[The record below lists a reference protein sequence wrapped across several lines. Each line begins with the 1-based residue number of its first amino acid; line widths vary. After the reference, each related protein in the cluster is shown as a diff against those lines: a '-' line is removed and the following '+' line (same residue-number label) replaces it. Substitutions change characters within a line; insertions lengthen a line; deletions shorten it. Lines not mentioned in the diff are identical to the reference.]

1 MAKRTPLAPLATGTN
16 NNNNNIDDDDG
27 DNNNNNN
34 NNNDENDNNNNNNNF
49 FFTEYCYENEP
60 KPDAIRQAAAIQKLI
75 LAHRVLKIAP
85 MNPFVLCQPTNA
97 AAHSN
102 KCVTPLVIPPH
113 GRLFARSK

>member
-1 MAKRTPLAPLATGTN
+1 MMMRMIIIIIIIFSLQSTVMKTSRSQMLYGGLT
-16 NNNNNIDDDDG
+16 
-27 DNNNNNN
+27 
-34 NNNDENDNNNNNNNF
+34 
-49 FFTEYCYENEP
+49 
-60 KPDAIRQAAAIQKLI
+60 AIQKLI

>member
-1 MAKRTPLAPLATGTN
+1 MMMRMIIIIIIIIFSLQSTVMKTSRSQMLYGRLT
-16 NNNNNIDDDDG
+16 
-27 DNNNNNN
+27 
-34 NNNDENDNNNNNNNF
+34 
-49 FFTEYCYENEP
+49 
-60 KPDAIRQAAAIQKLI
+60 AIQKLI

-113 GRLFARSK
+113 GRLFARSKRNLVLDSHVELCECLVS